1 VIVAAV
7 PERAVVVL
15 EVRFTEFEEPDE
27 TGNDQCQ
34 EAKHLLERSQTQ
46 DEWQKK
52 KEFQFEQLK
61 HDQQGDQQLLHLL
74 FS

>member
-15 EVRFTEFEEPDE
+15 EVGLAQFEEPNE

-34 EAKHLLERSQTQ
+34 EAKHLLERRQTQ
-46 DEWQKK
+46 NERQEKQ
-52 KEFQFEQLK
+52 EFQFEQLK
-61 HDQQGDQQLLHLL
+61 HDQQGDQ
-74 FS
+74 